1 VRTLKGAGL
10 AYTDALQAT
19 KRGLI
24 ALTLCT
30 VPEPQSGLESHWH
43 RMSDTLENLRLDDL
57 ENTLVFVW
65 TLLQQVDRP
74 DATRRHS
81 PSG

>member
-1 VRTLKGAGL
+1 MKILEGPGL

-30 VPEPQSGLESHWH
+30 IPDPLTGDESHWH
-43 RMSDTLENLRLDDL
+43 RMSDTDENIHVEDI
-57 ENTLVFVW
+57 ENCLTFVW
-65 TLLQQVDRP
+65 TLLQQLDRQGAAQP
-74 DATRRHS
+74 
-81 PSG
+81 PQINE